1 MAAAEEAG
9 LARHREAVVA
19 SAAGRVLEIG
29 AGTGAN
35 LPFYGAGVEELVA
48 TEPDGPMARRLER
61 RLRGSGV
68 PARVVRAPAERL
80 PVESASFDCAV
91 ATLVLCTVRD
101 PVRTLAEVR
110 RALKPGGRLL
120 FVEHVR
126 SEDPAVARWQDR
138 LRRPWSWFALG
149 CQCNR
154 PTVDAIRAAGFSV
167 AELLRGEFPN
177 APAIVRPL
185 VAGWATP
192 LAPPHGGEKP
202 RG

>member
-1 MAAAEEAG
+1 MGAAEEAG

-35 LPFYGAGVEELVA
+35 LRFYGDAVKELVA
-48 TEPDGPMARRLER
+48 TEPDEPMARRLEKK
-61 RLRGSGV
+61 LRGCGV

-80 PVESASFDCAV
+80 PVESESFDCAV
-91 ATLVLCTVRD
+91 ATLALCTVRD
-101 PVRTLAEVR
+101 PVRTLAELR
-110 RALKPGGRLL
+110 RALKPRGRLL

-154 PTVDAIRAAGFSV
+154 PTVDIIRGAGFSV
-167 AELLRGEFPN
+167 AELRRGEFPN

-192 LAPPHGGEKP
+192 LGADRGEGP
-202 RG
+202 QD